1 MVRTKTL
8 WVKDEYLQLILAG
21 RKSVE
26 VRVGYSN
33 VVRLKRGDRLL
44 LNGRHAFIIKRIVR
58 YASFEELL
66 AQEDAERIA
75 PGLSADQL
83 LRRLSAIYPEDKAAL
98 GIVALEIEPEPEGGD
113 NTALAQSARIE

>member
-8 WVKDEYLQLILAG
+8 WVKEQYLQLILAG
-21 RKSVE
+21 RKTVE

-33 VVRLKRGDRLL
+33 ITRLQRGDRLL
-44 LNGRHAFIIKRIVR
+44 LNGQHAFVVRRIAR

-66 AQEDAERIA
+66 AQEDVEHIA

-83 LRRLSAIYPEDKAAL
+83 LPKLRAIYPEDKVTL
-98 GIVALEIEPEPEGGD
+98 GVVALEIEPATEGGD
-113 NTALAQSARIE
+113 NAALAQSVRIE